1 MTRTSKRV
9 TSRDAASQPAE
20 DALFFDDLVPGEQH
34 VTAGRTV
41 TEADVV
47 GFAGLSGDYNRL
59 HVDAEFAAHTPFGE
73 RVAHGL
79 LVLSIA
85 SGLATR
91 LRVSEALQANILG
104 LLDLQCQWPAPTR
117 IGDTVRV
124 VLTINE
130 CSPTSR
136 PDRGVVVMSR
146 EVVNQREETV
156 MSSGWKLLVRRRPAA
171 DGSDAGG

>member
-1 MTRTSKRV
+1 MTRMSS
-9 TSRDAASQPAE
+9 SRSE
-20 DALFFDDLVPGEQH
+20 EEVVFFDDLVPGEH
-34 VTAGRTV
+34 YVTAGRTV

-47 GFAGLSGDYNRL
+47 AFAGLSGDYNRL
-59 HVDAEFAAHTPFGE
+59 HVDAEFAAQTGFGE

-104 LLDLQCQWPAPTR
+104 LLDLQCRWPSPTR
-117 IGDTVRV
+117 IGDTIRV
-124 VLTINE
+124 VLTIKD

-136 PDRGVVVMSR
+136 RDRGVVAMTR
-146 EVVNQREETV
+146 EVVNQREEVV
-156 MSSGWKLLVRRRPAA
+156 MSSEWKVLVRCRPGA
-171 DGSDAGG
+171 DGPVDDK